1 MMLILLVLLVGMA
14 WFVPIMWVAVGIF
27 IVFWAVNKLADEK
40 IANMTSQCQSYE
52 EAYDISGDCDE
63 ELMVIRMVK

>member
-1 MMLILLVLLVGMA
+1 MLILLVLLVGLA
-14 WFVPIMWVAVGIF
+14 WFVPVMWVAVGIF

-40 IANMTSQCQSYE
+40 IASMATQHQSYG
-52 EAYDISGDCDE
+52 DNHTSSGDYDE